1 MLHDVVAS
9 PICGLRGWR
18 GREVL
23 LPTPQWVCVIRAEDG
38 SPLSRATACATQSQR
53 LSAAELRALAET
65 RPRRRVIGTSDDY
78 TLMVSPGT
86 VPGRY
91 GEQSHS
97 HATAESVP
105 VPWSCFVESGKKQ
118 LLGE

>member
-1 MLHDVVAS
+1 VRGVSCLHRN
-9 PICGLRGWR
+9 GLCHYGHER
-18 GREVL
+18 L
-23 LPTPQWVCVIRAEDG
+23 TAEPCD
-38 SPLSRATACATQSQR
+38 SLRHAIATVEC
-53 LSAAELRALAET
+53 AELRALAET

-86 VPGRY
+86 ALGRH